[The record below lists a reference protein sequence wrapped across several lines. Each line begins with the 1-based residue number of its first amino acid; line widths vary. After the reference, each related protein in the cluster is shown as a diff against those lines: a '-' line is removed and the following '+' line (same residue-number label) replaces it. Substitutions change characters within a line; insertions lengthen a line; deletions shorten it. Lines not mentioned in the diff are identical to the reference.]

1 MKKFDSGFT
10 LIELLIVIAIIG
22 ILAAVAM
29 PYYQGYMIRAR
40 LVEVENTMAV
50 VKSAVSGY
58 YQDQGSWPNCATKG
72 EIVNS
77 LGVSLGAVTRIG
89 DISIGALIPGEIT
102 VIVDN
107 IHPMVNNRTI
117 KLTPNPNLDGSVS
130 WSWGW
135 SADFPV
141 HLRPKTK

>member
-1 MKKFDSGFT
+1 LKRFDSGFT
-10 LIELLIVIAIIG
+10 LVELLIVVAIIG
-22 ILAAVAM
+22 ILAAVAI

-58 YQDQGSWPNCATKG
+58 HQDQGSWPNCATKL
-72 EIVNS
+72 EIANR

-89 DISIGALIPGEIT
+89 DITIIDGEIT
-102 VIVDN
+102 VTVDN
-107 IHPMVNNRTI
+107 IHPMVDSRMI
-117 KLTPNPNLDGSVS
+117 ILTPSEVADGSVS

-141 HLRPKTK
+141 HLRPKTH

>member
-1 MKKFDSGFT
+1 
-10 LIELLIVIAIIG
+10 
-22 ILAAVAM
+22 
-29 PYYQGYMIRAR
+29 
-40 LVEVENTMAV
+40 
-50 VKSAVSGY
+50 
-58 YQDQGSWPNCATKG
+58 
-72 EIVNS
+72 
-77 LGVSLGAVTRIG
+77 VSLGAVTRIG

-141 HLRPKTK
+141 HLRPKSH